1 MKRDMDLIRAIL
13 LETEGET
20 CPDMSAWSG
29 ALKAYH
35 VALILDAKLA
45 EGATCP
51 DETGFPV
58 SGTLTRLTWQGHEF
72 LDVMRDDTI
81 WKSVKEKVLKPTAS
95 WTFSLLVEYAKSEIR
110 TRLNI

>member
-13 LETEGET
+13 LEREGET
-20 CPDMSAWSG
+20 CQDMSAWSE

-45 EGATCP
+45 EGATFP
-51 DETGFPV
+51 DEEGVPV
-58 SGTLTRLTWQGHEF
+58 SGVLTRLTWQGHEF

-81 WKSVKEKVLKPTAS
+81 WRSVREKVLMPTAS
-95 WTFSLLVEYAKSEIR
+95 WTFGLLIEYAKSEIR